1 MNELHASISDIFR
14 QYENDAYMSSRV
26 QNYICNQLPG
36 IFKSMADNRA
46 LRIVRTEELTV
57 EHDAFIHTFLC
68 ANRYF
73 YMPQTETFFFYDGAT
88 YQPYSE
94 DGVLHHILTTITRDR
109 SLMSWKY
116 KTKVSVMKRIKEQ
129 YLLSSVPESD
139 TIQSVILSLYPSVFL
154 TKAEAKYF
162 LTVVGDNILK
172 KKSHLFHLLPPY
184 AKTFMRELNVYSQTQ
199 IGSNTM
205 NSFRLKYHEHDYANC
220 RLIHMNETVKYEN
233 IWSPLITVDLLCV
246 ACHYSSRFEHSDEF
260 VIDSQDTA
268 LQSYVFYLKDTTLS
282 QMMDAFMGE
291 YLEPKQSAS
300 VSMSKMQ
307 YLWKHYLNSKKLPM
321 IAFQTPLKTE
331 LITKMSAHYN
341 EDTDTFVGVFS
352 RFLPVISEFLKFWDE
367 TMVEDDNETNL
378 EIDEVRALFSRRMGR
393 NTALCDTQIMDLLAH
408 FYPNVI
414 VENDKYIQEIRCS
427 LWDKRRDIRNAM
439 TECHDA
445 SSDSDAYMFY
455 CNYHKR
461 NKIATPV
468 VSKKYFVAQQY
479 D

>member
-1 MNELHASISDIFR
+1 MNEINTTITEIFQ
-14 QYENDAYMSSRV
+14 QYENDPYMVQRV

-36 IFKSMADNRA
+36 VFRNMADARIQRA
-46 LRIVRTEELTV
+46 VRAEELTV
-57 EHDAFIHTFLC
+57 EYGAFIHTFL
-68 ANRYF
+68 ATNRYF
-73 YMPQTETFFFYDGAT
+73 YMPQTETFFYYDGT
-88 YQPYSE
+88 NYKPYSE
-94 DGVLHHILTTITRDR
+94 DGILHHILTTITRDR

-116 KTKVSVMKRIKEQ
+116 KTKVSIMKRIKEQ

-139 TIQSVILSLYPSVFL
+139 TIQSVILSLYPSVFP

-199 IGSNTM
+199 IGTNTM

-233 IWSPLITVDLLCV
+233 IWRPLINVDLLCV
-246 ACHYSSRFEHSDEF
+246 ASHYSSRYEHSDEF
-260 VIDSQDTA
+260 VVDSQDAA

-282 QMMDAFMGE
+282 QMTDTFVGE
-291 YLEPKQSAS
+291 YLETKQTATI
-300 VSMSKMQ
+300 SMNKMQ

-321 IAFQTPLKTE
+321 IAFQTPLRTE
-331 LITKMSAHYN
+331 LITKMSEHYN
-341 EDTDTFVGVFS
+341 EETDTFIGVCS

-378 EIDEVRALFSRRMGR
+378 EIDEVRVLFNRRMGR
-393 NTALCDTQIMDLLAH
+393 NTTMCETQILDLLTH

-414 VENDKYIQEIRCS
+414 VENDKYIQEIRYS
-427 LWDKRRDIRNAM
+427 LWDKRRDIKLAMDEFRNSAVSG
-439 TECHDA
+439 D
-445 SSDSDAYMFY
+445 DAYVFY

-461 NKIATPV
+461 NKITTPV
-468 VSKKYFVAQQY
+468 VSKKYFQVSA
-479 D
+479 

>member
-1 MNELHASISDIFR
+1 MNEINATITEIFQ
-14 QYENDAYMSSRV
+14 QYENDPYMVQRV

-36 IFKSMADNRA
+36 VFRNMADA
-46 LRIVRTEELTV
+46 RIQRVVRTEELTV
-57 EHDAFIHTFLC
+57 EYGAFIQTFLA

-73 YMPQTETFFFYDGAT
+73 YMPQTETFFHYDGT
-88 YQPYSE
+88 NYKPYSE
-94 DGVLHHILTTITRDR
+94 DGVLHHILTAITRDR

-116 KTKVSVMKRIKEQ
+116 KTKVSIMKRIKEQ

-139 TIQSVILSLYPSVFL
+139 TIQSVILSLYPSVFP

-199 IGSNTM
+199 IGTNTM

-220 RLIHMNETVKYEN
+220 RLIYMNETVKYEN
-233 IWSPLITVDLLCV
+233 IWRPLITVDLLCV
-246 ACHYSSRFEHSDEF
+246 ASHYSSRYEHSDEF
-260 VIDSQDTA
+260 VVDSQDVA

-282 QMMDAFMGE
+282 QLADTFVGE
-291 YLEPKQSAS
+291 YFETKQSATI
-300 VSMSKMQ
+300 SMNKMQ
-307 YLWKHYLNSKKLPM
+307 YLWKHYLNSKKLPT
-321 IAFQTPLKTE
+321 IAFQTPLRSE
-331 LITKMSAHYN
+331 LIAKLSAHYN
-341 EDTDTFVGVFS
+341 EETDTFVGVFS

-378 EIDEVRALFSRRMGR
+378 EIDEVRVLFNRRMGR
-393 NTALCDTQIMDLLAH
+393 NTTMCETQILDLLTH

-427 LWDKRRDIRNAM
+427 LWDKRRDIKLAM
-439 TECHDA
+439 DEYR
-445 SSDSDAYMFY
+445 DSNDDAYVFY

-461 NKIATPV
+461 NKITRPV
-468 VSKKYFVAQQY
+468 VSKKYFQVSA
-479 D
+479 